1 MKRAKQVYS
10 LSCLGK
16 FDEAYLP
23 VEKASYTL
31 RIVLKVF
38 FVNKYNMDYNY
49 IEIPKS
55 NFPTL
60 CSDYPEDAKIEVRM
74 FTVADIK
81 LISRV
86 NEFNLK
92 YIIDELLH
100 RCCRFTNMTYDD
112 LYIADRDY
120 ILMFLKSGSFITA
133 NGFDIKL
140 DKCAHCNEPITISL
154 AIKDLELDVCTE
166 TRKII
171 NVNGIEIKCQLPKVG
186 QKLVKFKDI
195 ELEKII
201 NYTNLAEI
209 FGGVNE
215 AISTILA
222 WNAYDYVQL
231 ANAVNEMKCGLK
243 EELEIGL
250 ELLDNLPHGIFN
262 LKEALLHASKIP
274 NKEKILA
281 YILRYTGIT
290 EQFIK
295 DIAMSDLNVS
305 RAAKEMFIHRNT
317 MIYKL
322 DKLNEVSG
330 FDLRC
335 FKDAYILYMLVE
347 SK

>member
-1 MKRAKQVYS
+1 MRAKQVYS

-16 FDEAYLP
+16 FDEAHLP

-31 RIVLKVF
+31 MTFIRVF
-38 FVNKYNMDYNY
+38 FVNKYFMDYNY
-49 IEIPKS
+49 IEIPRT

-60 CSDYPEDAKIEVRM
+60 CSDYPNDSKIEVRM

-86 NEFNLK
+86 NEFNLE
-92 YIIDELLH
+92 YIIDELMQ
-100 RCCRFTNMTYDD
+100 RCCKFTNMTYKD

-140 DKCAHCNEPITISL
+140 DKCVHCNKPITISL

-166 TRKII
+166 TSKII
-171 NVNGIEIKCQLPKVG
+171 DINGIEVKCQLLKVG

-201 NYTNLAEI
+201 NYTNIAEI

-215 AISTILA
+215 AISTILS
-222 WNAYDYVQL
+222 WNAYDYVKL

-243 EELEIGL
+243 EELETVCPICGEPITIHWHFL
-250 ELLDNLPHGIFN
+250 ETDLLN
-262 LKEALLHASKIP
+262 KIP
-274 NKEKILA
+274 LEQLFENILSISKYANFQIDDSLA
-281 YILRYTGIT
+281 YG
-290 EQFIK
+290 EVEVMCQVVNK
-295 DIAMSDLNVS
+295 
-305 RAAKEMFIHRNT
+305 
-317 MIYKL
+317 MIEEDNKALHESEGQQTIY
-322 DKLNEVSG
+322 SG
-330 FDLRC
+330 
-335 FKDAYILYMLVE
+335 A
-347 SK
+347 

>member
-1 MKRAKQVYS
+1 MMRAKQVYS

-16 FDEAYLP
+16 FDEAHLP
-23 VEKASYTL
+23 VEKASCTL

-60 CSDYPEDAKIEVRM
+60 CNDYPDDSKIEVRM

-140 DKCAHCNEPITISL
+140 DKCVHCNEPITISL

-243 EELEIGL
+243 EELETFCPRCHEPITVHWHFA
-250 ELLDNLPHGIFN
+250 EEDLLN
-262 LKEALLHASKIP
+262 KIP
-274 NKEKILA
+274 LEQLFENILSISKYSNFQIDDTMAYGEVEVMCQVVNK
-281 YILRYTGIT
+281 
-290 EQFIK
+290 
-295 DIAMSDLNVS
+295 
-305 RAAKEMFIHRNT
+305 
-317 MIYKL
+317 MIEEDNKA
-322 DKLNEVSG
+322 LNESEGQQTIYSG
-330 FDLRC
+330 
-335 FKDAYILYMLVE
+335 A
-347 SK
+347 

>member
-23 VEKASYTL
+23 VEKASCTL

-60 CSDYPEDAKIEVRM
+60 CNDYPDDSKIEVRM

-166 TRKII
+166 TRKTI

-201 NYTNLAEI
+201 NYTNIAEI

-222 WNAYDYVQL
+222 WSAYDYVQL

-243 EELEIGL
+243 EELETFCPLCHEPITVHWHFA
-250 ELLDNLPHGIFN
+250 EEDLLN
-262 LKEALLHASKIP
+262 KIP
-274 NKEKILA
+274 LEQLFENILSISKYANFQIDDTMAYGEVEVMCQVVNK
-281 YILRYTGIT
+281 
-290 EQFIK
+290 
-295 DIAMSDLNVS
+295 
-305 RAAKEMFIHRNT
+305 
-317 MIYKL
+317 MIEEDNKA
-322 DKLNEVSG
+322 LNESEGQQTIYSG
-330 FDLRC
+330 
-335 FKDAYILYMLVE
+335 A
-347 SK
+347 